1 MGFFFALNYS
11 MKNKFYLFSF
21 ILSLLSF
28 QSIFA
33 QGHLISGTIVDENG
47 TSLPGVTVVEENTT
61 NGVVSDL
68 DGKYVLTSSS
78 SESTLIFS
86 YLGFD
91 SKQIAIEGKRY
102 IDVILQESVESLE
115 EVQVVA
121 FQKQKKNSVI
131 GSITTIKPAE
141 LNQPNSNL
149 SASIAGRI
157 SGVISYQRSG
167 EPGADNAEFFVRG
180 VTSFGYSNSPLI
192 LIDGLEV
199 TTDDLARIEPDNIAS
214 FSVTKDATATSLYGA
229 RGANG
234 VILITTKEGNKGK
247 AKVAFRYETKFSAPT
262 QITSFLDGVE
272 YMELYNRA
280 LRMRDPSAPLFYCK
294 IKIEATRNNPDPNI
308 YPNLNWYDE
317 LFENNTINKKFNL
330 NVNGGG
336 DVSQYY
342 LSVSHTNDTG
352 LLKVTL

>member
-1 MGFFFALNYS
+1 

-33 QGHLISGTIVDENG
+33 QGHLISGTIVNENG

-86 YLGFD
+86 YLRFD

-192 LIDGLEV
+192 LIDGLEAV
-199 TTDDLARIEPDNIAS
+199 SYTHLTLP
-214 FSVTKDATATSLYGA
+214 T
-229 RGANG
+229 
-234 VILITTKEGNKGK
+234 ILL
-247 AKVAFRYETKFSAPT
+247 V
-262 QITSFLDGVE
+262 
-272 YMELYNRA
+272 
-280 LRMRDPSAPLFYCK
+280 
-294 IKIEATRNNPDPNI
+294 
-308 YPNLNWYDE
+308 
-317 LFENNTINKKFNL
+317 
-330 NVNGGG
+330 
-336 DVSQYY
+336 
-342 LSVSHTNDTG
+342 
-352 LLKVTL
+352 